1 MQSILLHGDRFLLH
15 PFRAMLWERTATLL
29 LADLHLGKARHFR
42 RAGIPVPQ
50 GVADATWDRLLSL
63 LVDLQPRRVLFLG
76 DLFHSDYNREWEEL
90 GDLTAQFDFI
100 RFELVRGNHDILPG
114 ADYERVGIRL
124 HRAELPEG
132 PFVFSHHPLTEVPAG
147 YYNLAGHVHP
157 AVRLRGRAR
166 QRTRLP
172 CFYFGREQALLPA
185 FGQFTGTQVIAPRE
199 GDQVYVIVEE
209 EVVRVG

>member
-1 MQSILLHGDRFLLH
+1 MQSIHLHGERLLLH
-15 PFRAMLWERTATLL
+15 PFRAMLWERTGTLL

-90 GDLTAQFDFI
+90 GDLTAQFGDV
-100 RFELVRGNHDILPG
+100 RFELVRGNHDLLPG
-114 ADYERVGIRL
+114 ADHERVGIRFHPGAL
-124 HRAELPEG
+124 REG
-132 PFVFSHHPLTEVPAG
+132 PFLFSHHPVAELPSG
-147 YYNLAGHVHP
+147 CYNLAGHVHP
-157 AVRLRGRAR
+157 AVRLRGGAR
-166 QRTRLP
+166 QRLKLP
-172 CFYFGREQALLPA
+172 CFYFGERQALLPA
-185 FGQFTGTQVIAPRE
+185 FGQFTGTQVVAPRK
-199 GDQVYVIVEE
+199 GDRVFVIVDE

>member
-1 MQSILLHGDRFLLH
+1 MYPIDLHGERLVLH
-15 PFRAMLWERTATLL
+15 PFRAAFWERAGTLL

-63 LVDLQPRRVLFLG
+63 LIDFQPRRVLFLG
-76 DLFHSDYNREWEEL
+76 DLFHSDYNCEWEEL
-90 GDLTAQFDFI
+90 GDLTAQFEGV
-100 RFELVRGNHDILPG
+100 RFELVRGNHDILAG

-124 HRAELPEG
+124 HRAELMEG
-132 PFVFSHHPLTEVPAG
+132 PFLFSHYPLAEVPG
-147 YYNLAGHVHP
+147 GFYNLAGHIHP
-157 AVRLRGRAR
+157 AVRLRGPAR
-166 QRTRLP
+166 QRAKLP
-172 CFYFGREQALLPA
+172 CFYFGKAQALLPA
-185 FGQFTGTQVIAPRE
+185 FGQFTGTQVVAPRA